1 MLHLLKQSDILASEV
16 LKKLPLPCKP
26 DSVLTAEAAMYDH
39 LSYLT
44 SEAPPLR
51 NGATNTR
58 GS

>member
-1 MLHLLKQSDILASEV
+1 MLTSEA
-16 LKKLPLPCKP
+16 LGKLPLPYKP
-26 DSVLTAEAAMYDH
+26 DSVLTADAIMYDH